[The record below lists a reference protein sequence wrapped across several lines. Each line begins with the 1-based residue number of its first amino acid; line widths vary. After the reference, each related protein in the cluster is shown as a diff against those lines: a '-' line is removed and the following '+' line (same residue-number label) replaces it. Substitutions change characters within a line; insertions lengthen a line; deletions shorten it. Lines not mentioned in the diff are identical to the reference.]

1 MHIPEAPWCSSNG
14 AHSDDTCTI
23 KAFKR
28 EGIFQS
34 STQDLQ
40 ERPDGAAPSTVASAE
55 RFCAINMECD
65 VW

>member
-1 MHIPEAPWCSSNG
+1 MLVEWRAFRR
-14 AHSDDTCTI
+14 TI